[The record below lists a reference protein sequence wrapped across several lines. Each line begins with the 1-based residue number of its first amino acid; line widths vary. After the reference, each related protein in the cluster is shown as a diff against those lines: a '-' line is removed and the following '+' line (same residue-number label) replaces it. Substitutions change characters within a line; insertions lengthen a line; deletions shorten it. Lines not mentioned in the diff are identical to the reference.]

1 MYNINYYTVFG
12 LKYPSSQEEIK
23 KAYHNLIKKYHPDVG
38 GDTEKMQILNQAYD
52 VLSDSAKKAKY
63 DKWLLEII
71 KKDTD
76 SEPKKSNSY
85 SQPHQQEQQ
94 TKLIMHLLTIEGYI
108 REKYIDVRNL
118 KFDYKKYADEYNQL
132 YFYETHKGNMIVTNI
147 TYKASWFDLKKKRS
161 PKSNPESDPK
171 KVKKKVRK
179 KAFTLQHPNIST
191 ILGII
196 ILIAL
201 PICIFFSPTIIKHI
215 DGVFSYDYSPS
226 HPTQEYVANN
236 AAQND
241 SNPHT
246 ATTEPSLPPQEPL
259 PDNGAVFLSSSQ
271 QCVAPLT
278 IDTTKTSDNYYIYL
292 KYYGN
297 DRSRDMS
304 FFVRANNSLNIDVPL
319 GTYEMFYCSGSDWY
333 GTENKFGYNTSYCKA
348 DERFEFTSDNE
359 YVYGHTVTL
368 YPVSNGNLETKEIEE
383 SSFPG

>member
-147 TYKASWFDLKKKRS
+147 TYKASWFDLKKSVLR
-161 PKSNPESDPK
+161 
-171 KVKKKVRK
+171 KVIRKVLRK
-179 KAFTLQHPNIST
+179 K
-191 ILGII
+191 
-196 ILIAL
+196 
-201 PICIFFSPTIIKHI
+201 
-215 DGVFSYDYSPS
+215 
-226 HPTQEYVANN
+226 
-236 AAQND
+236 
-241 SNPHT
+241 
-246 ATTEPSLPPQEPL
+246 
-259 PDNGAVFLSSSQ
+259 
-271 QCVAPLT
+271 
-278 IDTTKTSDNYYIYL
+278 
-292 KYYGN
+292 
-297 DRSRDMS
+297 
-304 FFVRANNSLNIDVPL
+304 
-319 GTYEMFYCSGSDWY
+319 
-333 GTENKFGYNTSYCKA
+333 
-348 DERFEFTSDNE
+348 
-359 YVYGHTVTL
+359 
-368 YPVSNGNLETKEIEE
+368 
-383 SSFPG
+383 